1 MKTLKTITVLA
12 LVTLTATSVLAF
24 DLPTTAAVE
33 VVEGISITQTT
44 GMDFGQVADFDG
56 DLVLTTDPT
65 AAMTDGDHIS
75 FDPTGYTPAIFS
87 VTSMIGATLNA
98 TIADTDATDGLALA
112 TFTVS
117 LDAGSNDQANLA
129 TITQVAG
136 TDTWHVG
143 CTLTVDASTAIVGAT
158 AVAYNLN
165 VMLN

>member
-1 MKTLKTITVLA
+1 MKNFKSLVILTLVA
-12 LVTLTATSVLAF
+12 LTASSAMAF

-33 VVEGISITQTT
+33 VVEGITITQAT

-56 DLVLTTDPT
+56 SLVLSTDPT
-65 AAMTDGDHIS
+65 ASMTDAAHIS

-98 TIADTDATDGLALA
+98 TITDTDATDGLALA

-117 LDAGSNDQANLA
+117 LDGGTSDEADI
-129 TITQVAG
+129 TDITQLAG
-136 TDTWHVG
+136 TDTWNVG
-143 CTLTVDASTAIVGAT
+143 CTLTVDAATAVVGVA

-165 VMLN
+165 VVLN